1 MAENY
6 IQKRLFEMQDLH
18 YRDFH
23 SALMPTV
30 DKNTIIGVRV
40 PDLRRLA
47 KELKNTA
54 FAEEFLGNLPH
65 EYYEENNLH
74 AFLIEQITD
83 YGDCIEKIN
92 RFLPFVDNWATCDMM
107 RPKIFKKHLNE
118 LLEEIKI
125 WLASG
130 KTYTVRFGIECLM
143 CYYLDEH
150 FSPEYPRMVAAIRS
164 DDYYVRMMQAWYFAT
179 ALAKR
184 YDVIVPYIEN
194 RILDADVH
202 NKTIRK
208 AVESYRITDEQKAYL
223 KTLKR

>member
-1 MAENY
+1 MVENY
-6 IQKRLFEMQDLH
+6 IQKRLFEMQDLS

-30 DKNTIIGVRV
+30 DKNTVIGVRV

-47 KELKNTA
+47 KELKNTGI
-54 FAEEFLGNLPH
+54 AEEFLNNLPH

-74 AFLIEQITD
+74 AFLIEVIKD
-83 YGDCIEKIN
+83 YDECIEKTN

-107 RPKIFKKHLNE
+107 RPKIFKNRQNE
-118 LLEEIKI
+118 LFNEIKI
-125 WLASG
+125 WLDSG

-143 CYYLDEH
+143 CYYLDGN
-150 FSPEYPRMVAAIRS
+150 FSPEYPRMVAEIRS

-184 YDVIVPYIEN
+184 YGEIVPYIEKN
-194 RILDADVH
+194 ILDADVH

-208 AVESYRITDEQKAYL
+208 AVESYRITDEQKSYL

>member
-40 PDLRRLA
+40 PDLRKLA